1 MAKLSITLGNKN
13 YSSWSLRGW
22 LALRQTGQDFRETVI
37 PLRRPDSKA
46 RIQKASPSG
55 RVPVLRI
62 VENGKTTT
70 VWDSLAIA
78 EALAERYPEA
88 GLWPEDPAER
98 ALARAVSAEMH
109 AGFGALRTFMPMD
122 VTRRHGEMGAA
133 VRETP
138 DVARDIARIVEI
150 WTDCRRRAGRRHG
163 SFLFGG
169 FTTAD
174 AAFAPVVS
182 RFATYDVP
190 LAGAAAAY
198 RDAVLGTPAMRA
210 WTKAAKAEPW
220 IIEFPELR
228 PFLAASRPPRRR
240 RSSDR

>member
-22 LALRQTGQDFRETVI
+22 LALQQTGQDFQETVI
-37 PLRRPDSKA
+37 PLRRPDSQA
-46 RIQKASPSG
+46 RILKASPSR

-62 VENGKTTT
+62 VERGKTTT

-122 VTRRHGEMGAA
+122 VTRRHGEMGEA
-133 VRETP
+133 VRAAP

-150 WTDCRRRAGRRHG
+150 WTDCRKRAGRRG
-163 SFLFGG
+163 GDFLFGA
-169 FTTAD
+169 FSAAD

-182 RFATYDVP
+182 RFVTYEVP

-198 RDAVLGTPAMRA
+198 RDAVLATPALRA

-228 PFLAASRPPRRR
+228 PFLAESRPPRARR
-240 RSSDR
+240 PSGR